1 MRVNGGSDLARL
13 QMLQKQ
19 AIATRNRLDVAA
31 HGDDHQPQG
40 QPLRGDA
47 AAT

>member
-19 AIATRNRLDVAA
+19 AFATRNRLDVA
-31 HGDDHQPQG
+31 
-40 QPLRGDA
+40 RRRS
-47 AAT
+47 